1 MHVLVLSP
9 IQGFPLVLLVD
20 IRQYVSLGVPAQH
33 LLSVTAFDFEGL
45 ASFFGVVDIDEGA
58 IAACRHESAVMV
70 EGNPLKGTIG
80 LIGEDS
86 FTYDVGNAVYFKQ
99 RILRHCCKLLVIVG
113 KGNVGDSAAVSVDAV
128 SNVLIIFSVV
138 KRDGAD
144 VASELLQ
151 SYSPPTKNST
161 ESLWSQEREQISWEE
176 LGLGLMVW
184 VGAAV
189 LR

>member
-1 MHVLVLSP
+1 MHVLILSP

-20 IRQYVSLGVPAQH
+20 IRQHVSLRVPAQH
-33 LLSVTAFDFEGL
+33 LLSVTAFDFKGL
-45 ASFFGVVDIDEGA
+45 ASFFGVVDVDEGA

-70 EGNPLKGTIG
+70 EGNPLEGAIG

-86 FTYDVGNAVYFKQ
+86 FTDDVGNAVHFKQ
-99 RILRHCCKLLVIVG
+99 RILGHCGKLLVIVRE
-113 KGNVGDSAAVSVDAV
+113 GNIGDSAAVSVDAI
-128 SNVLIIFSVV
+128 SDVLIIFSVV
-138 KRDGAD
+138 ERDGAD